1 MKQFCFSIFLML
13 LSLFAVA
20 QPARMDL
27 QGEWQFAFG
36 SEGDDEAYVSQ
47 PFPASILL
55 PGTTDTNQKGVKNTT
70 TTETTHLTRWY
81 PYEGKAWY
89 KKTVEIPHSWKGRYV
104 QLLLER
110 TKPTK
115 VWVDGRYVGHSD
127 DISTAQCYDL
137 SKYLAPG
144 RHEITVMV
152 DNGRNSVPPQ
162 LIDNSHAYTE
172 STQTNW
178 NGIIGDIALEARPVA
193 HIQSVRIFPDAE
205 NKLVRVEIRMASP
218 EKLGKKASV
227 SLKAEAW
234 NTSTPHAVASE
245 TFKLNRSRTV
255 DTLTYK
261 LGTDVQLWSEFSP
274 ALYRLTVELNNGDK
288 QTVDF
293 GLREFKAKGTQFT
306 INGTT
311 TFLRGKH
318 DACVFPLT
326 AHTAMDVATWRHYFQ
341 VAKSYGINHY
351 RFHSWCPPEACFEA
365 ADIEGV
371 YLQAELPFWGSMDK
385 DDSRLLSFLEKE
397 GLNLQRAY
405 GNHASFVMFALGNE
419 LWGDQPTMRA
429 MVDRFR
435 KADNRLL
442 YAYGSNN
449 SLGFNGH
456 TEGEDFLVT
465 CRIGGEAPGTYTT
478 HTRASFSF
486 ADAYEGG
493 LLNHSYPNTVMNF
506 SQAIANCPVPVV
518 GHETGQYQIYPDYR
532 QISKYTGVLY
542 PWNLQ
547 TFRKRLEKVGMGNQA
562 HDFFLASGKWAVE
575 LYRADIEM
583 NLRTPGFA
591 GFQLLDLQDYP
602 GQGSAYV
609 GILDAFMDS
618 KGLITP
624 EEWRQFCSP
633 VVPLLE
639 LEKLCWT
646 SNEKLKGVIAIAA
659 YAAEPLSKGSVS
671 WTLRS
676 ASDGSIV
683 DRGSLPFAGGG
694 NGLLNVGDISP
705 DLSIVTKAAQLN
717 LTVRIDGTSYV
728 NTYRIWVY
736 PDNDKI
742 ESKATI
748 RTVCGDLDASAMK
761 SLDGGEKVLWF
772 PDTAAYKG
780 KTVGGL
786 VQTDYWNY
794 RMFRTICENAKK
806 PVSPGTMGLLLNPEH
821 PLFAG
826 FPTSFHTDWQW
837 FAIAKASNPFILD
850 NMPEGYRPIVQVI
863 DNVERNHKLGLLFEL
878 AVGKGRLMVCMADL
892 QSVADKPE
900 VRRFYNSILD
910 YMDSDAFNP
919 QTKISNAAALL
930 DLMKASQQADKID
943 TLHNISYD

>member
-1 MKQFCFSIFLML
+1 MKQFYFSIFLML
-13 LSLFAVA
+13 LSVSVVA
-20 QPARMDL
+20 QPARIDL

-47 PFPASILL
+47 PFSDSILL
-55 PGTTDTNQKGVKNTT
+55 PGTTDTNRKGAKNTA

-81 PYEGKAWY
+81 PYVGKAWY
-89 KKTVEIPHSWKGRYV
+89 KKTVEIPQSWKGRYV
-104 QLLLER
+104 QLSLER
-110 TKPTK
+110 TKPAK
-115 VWVDGRYVGHSD
+115 VWVDGRYAGQSD
-127 DISTAQCYDL
+127 DISTAQNYDL
-137 SKYLAPG
+137 SKYLTPG
-144 RHEITVMV
+144 SHEITVMV

-178 NGIIGDIALEARPVA
+178 NGILGEMALEARPLA
-193 HIQSVRIFPDAE
+193 HIQGIRVFPDVE
-205 NKLVRVEIRMASP
+205 NRLVRVEIRMASP

-245 TFKLNRSRTV
+245 TFKLDRNRTV

-261 LGTDVQLWSEFSP
+261 LGADAQLWSEFSP
-274 ALYRLTVELNNGDK
+274 ALYRLTVELDNGDK
-288 QTVDF
+288 QTIDF
-293 GLREFKAKGTQFT
+293 GLREFKAKGTQFA

-326 AHTAMDVATWRHYFQ
+326 AHTAMDVAAWRHYFQ

-371 YLQAELPFWGSMDK
+371 YLQAELSFWGSMDK

-397 GLNLQRAY
+397 GRNMHRAY

-419 LWGDQPTMRA
+419 LWGDQPTMAA
-429 MVDRFR
+429 MVNRFR
-435 KADNRLL
+435 SADSRLL

-456 TEGEDFLVT
+456 IEGEDFLVT

-518 GHETGQYQIYPDYR
+518 GHETGQYQIYPDYG

-547 TFRKRLEKVGMGNQA
+547 TFRQRLEKAGMGNQA

-618 KGLITP
+618 KGLIAP

-639 LEKLCWT
+639 LEKLCWST
-646 SNEKLKGVIAIAA
+646 DEKLSGKIEIAA
-659 YAAEPLSKGSVS
+659 YSATPLPQGNVE
-671 WTLRS
+671 WTLMS
-676 ASDGSIV
+676 AKDGAVV
-683 DRGSLPFAGGG
+683 DRGSLPFDGGE
-694 NGLLNVGDISP
+694 NGLLPVGEIRPEISK
-705 DLSIVTKAAQLN
+705 IKKAAQLN
-717 LTVRIDGTSYV
+717 LTVKIDGTAAV

-736 PDNDKI
+736 PAEPEVETKTSI
-742 ESKATI
+742 T
-748 RTVCGDLDASAMK
+748 TVVGELDAAAMTA
-761 SLDGGEKVLWF
+761 LDKGAKVLWF
-772 PDTAAYKG
+772 PDTAAYKD

-786 VQTDYWNY
+786 AQTDYWNY

-806 PVSPGTMGLLLNPEH
+806 TVSPGTMGLLLNPEH
-821 PLFAG
+821 PLFAD

-837 FAIAKASNPFILD
+837 FAIAKTSNPFILD
-850 NMPEGYRPIVQVI
+850 NMPKGYRPIVQVI
-863 DNVERNHKLGLLFEL
+863 DNVERNHKLGLLFEF
-878 AVGKGRLMVCMADL
+878 AIGKGKLIVCMADL

-919 QTKISNAAALL
+919 QTKINNAAALL
-930 DLMKASQQADKID
+930 DLMKASLQADKID